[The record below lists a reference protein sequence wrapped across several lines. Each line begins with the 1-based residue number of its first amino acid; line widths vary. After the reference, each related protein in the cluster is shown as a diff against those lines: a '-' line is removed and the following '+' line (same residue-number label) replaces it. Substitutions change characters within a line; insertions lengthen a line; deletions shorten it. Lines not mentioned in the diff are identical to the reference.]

1 MEIVKRVNPKSPH
14 QKEIFFPVSLILQLQ
29 KMVYGHE
36 TYCGKHLMM
45 YVTQIILLCILNFY
59 GVYDTNVN
67 YISKLEGK
75 KF

>member
-1 MEIVKRVNPKSPH
+1 
-14 QKEIFFPVSLILQLQ
+14 
-29 KMVYGHE
+29 MVYGHE